1 MQIIA
6 PRSNQKVIK
15 KQMHVKHKCSANM
28 FMESGTPSSS
38 TVIFANMFMES
49 GTPSSST
56 VIFANMFMESGT
68 PHSRKHANMFMFDDC
83 CKCITHTNALMVSWL
98 FGTYVC
104 EVEDFEMHIT
114 GYLNVCLRHQ
124 LGKIWYIRV

>member
-6 PRSNQKVIK
+6 ARSNQKVIK

-49 GTPSSST
+49 GTPHSRI
-56 VIFANMFMESGT
+56 VIFANMFM
-68 PHSRKHANMFMFDDC
+68 FDDS

-104 EVEDFEMHIT
+104 EVEDFEMNIT
-114 GYLNVCLRHQ
+114 GYLNVCPRHQ